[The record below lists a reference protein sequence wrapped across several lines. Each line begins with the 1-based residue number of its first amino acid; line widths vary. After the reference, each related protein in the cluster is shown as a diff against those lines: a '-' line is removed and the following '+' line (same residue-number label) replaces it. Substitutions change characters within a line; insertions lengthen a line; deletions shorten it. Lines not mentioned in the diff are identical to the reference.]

1 MEKASRQSIKQ
12 ASLWMARMLSEEVTE
27 EDKRAFELWRSREPS
42 NDYAWRQLES
52 LQKKLTSLP
61 DPKVGKVILSQYRK
75 GLSRR
80 QILVWSGVSIAAMS
94 LVLSSD
100 AAISKRNN
108 EYASET
114 GEIKP
119 ITLSDGT
126 LVVLNTSSRIR
137 VDFAKDQRLIH
148 LIEGE
153 IMVTTSHHLTP
164 FYVSTPQGLVT
175 PLGTVFSVRLK
186 QDTTQVSVFE
196 GQVMNRATKASN
208 NQYLETGQK
217 STFSSMNYYIKK
229 PLLANEVLW
238 TQGKIE
244 VLDMPLNE
252 FLDEVSRY
260 RKGVVNI
267 EPNLSDLRISG
278 IYSMRDTDTTLQNL
292 SKILPIQ
299 VRFRTRF
306 WVTISRELS
315 E

>member
-1 MEKASRQSIKQ
+1 
-12 ASLWMARMLSEEVTE
+12 MLSEEVTE
-27 EDKRAFELWRSREPS
+27 EDKRAFELWRSREPD

-52 LQKKLTSLP
+52 VQKKLTSLS
-61 DPKVGKVILSQYRK
+61 DPKVGKVILSQYRQ

-94 LVLSSD
+94 LILTND
-100 AAISKRNN
+100 ASISKGES
-108 EYASET
+108 EYAST
-114 GEIKP
+114 KGEIKP

-137 VDFAKDQRLIH
+137 VDFTQSQRVLH

-153 IMVTTSHHLTP
+153 VMVTTSHHLTP
-164 FYVSTPQGLVT
+164 FYVLTPQGLVT
-175 PLGTVFSVRLK
+175 PLGTVFSVRLE
-186 QDTTQVSVFE
+186 QDTTRVSVFE

-208 NQYLETGQK
+208 NQYLEAGQK
-217 STFSSMNYYIKK
+217 STFSSKNYYIKK

-252 FLDEVSRY
+252 FLAEISRY
-260 RKGVVNI
+260 RRGVVNI
-267 EPNLSDLRISG
+267 ESDLSDLRISG
-278 IYSMRDTDTTLQNL
+278 IYSIRDTDTTLQNL
-292 SKILPIQ
+292 GKILPIQ

-306 WVTISRELS
+306 WVTISRKLS